1 MADGFMQRLTHAWNA
16 FIKPSKPEG
25 EPYAGVFAPS
35 YSMGVSRPD
44 RPNLRFVQEK
54 TIIASIYT
62 RLSLD
67 VCQNKIRH
75 VRLDDNDRYLE
86 EIDSRLNDCFSVSPN
101 MDQVPLAFMQDLCL
115 TLFDKGV
122 AAIVPVDTT
131 LNPNET
137 GGYDILQLRVGYV
150 TQWYPDRIRVS
161 VYNEARG
168 EREEVEILKS
178 IVAIVENPYYSIM
191 NEPNST
197 LQRLNRKLTLLDT
210 VDEQTSSGKLDMIIQ
225 LPYVIKSDARRQQA
239 EQRRTDIELQL
250 KGSKYGIAY
259 TDGTE
264 KITQLNRPVEN
275 NLLKQVEYLTELLYS
290 QLGLTPE
297 ILKGT
302 ADEQTMLNYYART
315 INPILD
321 AIVESFHR
329 TFLTRTARSQK
340 QAIRFYRDPFLFVPM
355 AQMAEIADKFTR
367 NEIASSNDIRVAMHW
382 KPSKDPRADELRNS
396 NMPDDKQESSRDNEP
411 DRKTAFAQQ
420 IFPQPK
426 QLEPN
431 GTSVPRD
438 AQNISR

>member
-1 MADGFMQRLTHAWNA
+1 MAETFMDRLTHAWNA
-16 FIKPSKPEG
+16 FVKPPKQEQK
-25 EPYAGVFAPS
+25 PYAGIFAPS

-54 TIIASIYT
+54 TIISSIYT

-67 VCQNKIRH
+67 VAQNKIRH
-75 VRLDDNDRYLE
+75 VRLDANDRYLE
-86 EIDSRLNDCFSVSPN
+86 EIDSRLNECFSVTPN
-101 MDQVPLAFMQDLCL
+101 LDQIPSAFMQDLVL
-115 TLFDKGV
+115 TMFDKGV
-122 AAIVPVDTT
+122 AAVIPVDTT
-131 LNPNET
+131 LNPQET
-137 GGYDILQLRVGYV
+137 GGYDVIQLRVGHI
-150 TQWYPDRIRVS
+150 TQWYPDRVRVS
-161 VYNEARG
+161 VYNQNRG
-168 EREEVEILKS
+168 EREEIEILKS
-178 IVAIVENPYYSIM
+178 VASIIENPYYAIM

-197 LQRLNRKLTLLDT
+197 LQRLSRKLVLLDT
-210 VDEQTSSGKLDMIIQ
+210 VDEQSSSGKLDMIIQ
-225 LPYVIKSDARRQQA
+225 LPYVIKTEARRQQA
-239 EQRRTDIELQL
+239 DQRRTDIEMQL
-250 KGSKYGIAY
+250 SGSKYGIAY

-329 TFLTRTARSQK
+329 TFLTRTARTQK
-340 QAIRFYRDPFLFVPM
+340 QAIMFYRDPFLFVPVS
-355 AQMAEIADKFTR
+355 QMAEIADKFTR

-396 NMPDDKQESSRDNEP
+396 NMPDDKQQVSRAEEP
-411 DRKTAFAQQ
+411 DRPTAFAQQ

-426 QLEPN
+426 QLEVN
-431 GTSVPRD
+431 GNQRPRD